1 MDEGNSVTVRT
12 SRRRGRLLWAV
23 YRAAARFLVV
33 FRPLAP
39 RKGGGRYEQS
49 GCVVQSRSFPRPR
62 LMRASLWPTRAVCAN
77 SALIG
82 AYFFDENCDVLQ
94 ITGDGPQSYGGEVR
108 PGHRTQSPIRPA
120 SRSALSALAP
130 RHCRAGA
137 APQNPLMESS
147 KALSSVMASLSWR
160 MRAAS
165 ASLPAHSRTDA

>member
-94 ITGDGPQSYGGEVR
+94 MTGGGPQSCGGEVR
-108 PGHRTQSPIRPA
+108 PGHRTQSSIRPA
-120 SRSALSALAP
+120 SRSALSAPTAALPGRRRPSESPDGVLQGRFLRHGFAHLAD
-130 RHCRAGA
+130 AGG
-137 APQNPLMESS
+137 
-147 KALSSVMASLSWR
+147 VG
-160 MRAAS
+160 
-165 ASLPAHSRTDA
+165 LPAHPLED